1 MHGPPMQLIHAAVT
15 FLGFASLT
23 VAAGY
28 GFINLLAL
36 LVWQRSSRPGV
47 PPGLPPVTVLKPLC
61 GGEPGLYEN
70 LRSFCTQDYPEFQV
84 VFGIRDPAD
93 PARPIAERLQ
103 AEFPHL
109 NISVV
114 VNPRLHGQNFKVSNL
129 INMLPFA
136 KYDLLA
142 MADSDTRV
150 DSHYL
155 ALVTAPLADRNVG
168 LVTCVYRG
176 VPSPDIW
183 SRLGAMYINEW
194 YMPSVLLAWLFGHQG
209 YVSGQT
215 LSLTRDTLEGIG
227 GLEGIVDHLADD
239 YRLGELV
246 RQSGR
251 RIVLSPYVVVGMHH
265 EPSLDAV
272 MRHEIR
278 WMLTLGVLRPC
289 SFRFLFLTF
298 SLPLAAIGYVLASQ
312 ASPTAAASVLMTFA
326 VLCRLIVHFLHRLG
340 DSRSAFADLLLLP
353 VRDVLICWVWL
364 RSLFSSQVLWRGV
377 KFDVNPDGIMRRL

>member
-1 MHGPPMQLIHAAVT
+1 MQLIHAALT
-15 FLGFASLT
+15 FAGFASLT

-36 LVWQRSSRPGV
+36 LVWQLSNRRRV
-47 PPGLPPVTVLKPLC
+47 PSGSPPVTVLKPLC
-61 GGEPGLYEN
+61 GGEPCLYEN
-70 LRSFCTQDYPEFQV
+70 LRSFCTQDYPQFQV
-84 VFGIRDPAD
+84 VFGVRDPAD
-93 PARPIAERLQ
+93 PARAVAERLK

-109 NISVV
+109 HISVI
-114 VNPRLHGQNFKVSNL
+114 VNPQLHGENLKVSNL

-136 KYDLLA
+136 KYELLTI
-142 MADSDTRV
+142 ADSDTVV
-150 DSHYL
+150 DPTYL
-155 ALVTAPLADRNVG
+155 AVVTAPLADRNVG

-215 LSLTRDTLEGIG
+215 ISLTRDTLQGVG
-227 GLEGIVDHLADD
+227 GFDGVVDHLADD
-239 YRLGELV
+239 NRLGELV
-246 RQSGR
+246 RRSGR
-251 RIVLSPYVVVGMHH
+251 RIVLSPYVVAGMHH
-265 EPSLDAV
+265 EPSLDSV
-272 MRHEIR
+272 TRHEIR
-278 WMLTLGVLRPC
+278 WMLTLGVLRPR

-298 SLPLAAIGYVLASQ
+298 SLPLAAIGYILASE
-312 ASPTAAASVLMTFA
+312 ASPSATAAVLMTFA
-326 VLCRLIVHFLHRLG
+326 ALCRLIVHFMHRLG
-340 DSRSAFADLLLLP
+340 HSRSVFADLWLLP

-364 RSLFSSQVLWRGV
+364 RSLFSSEILWRGV